1 MEKEVK
7 SCSKCYQERIG
18 KGISHTCTEANR
30 KKNLAEF
37 VKKGEGSEQIAAEVL
52 KDIVA
57 KKKVEEDESV
67 KLEQLKGGNLLT
79 VHNGLTGGQ
88 KLKNFNPALTE
99 KLRRC

>member
-1 MEKEVK
+1 M
-7 SCSKCYQERIG
+7 
-18 KGISHTCTEANR
+18 
-30 KKNLAEF
+30 
-37 VKKGEGSEQIAAEVL
+37 
-52 KDIVA
+52 A

-67 KLEQLKGGNLLT
+67 KLEQLTGGNLLT